1 MARPR
6 KALTP
11 SRVTTNRYLH
21 LRLEAQRVELM
32 ARRIAGAS
40 WEQLVTWF
48 EREEETPVTT
58 DEMHQAVVTWEEN
71 ADGRL

>member
-6 KALTP
+6 KGMTP
-11 SRVTTNRYLH
+11 SRVTQNRYLH
-21 LRLEAQRVELM
+21 LRLEAQRFELM

-48 EREEETPVTT
+48 KRKEETPVTT
-58 DEMHQAVVTWEEN
+58 DEMRQAVAKWEKN
-71 ADGRL
+71 PDGSL

>member
-6 KALTP
+6 KGMTP
-11 SRVTTNRYLH
+11 SSVTQNRYLH

-58 DEMHQAVVTWEEN
+58 DEMRQAVAKWEKSP
-71 ADGRL
+71 DGSL